1 MQLYIPNQ
9 DPFSNDFPAQP
20 RKVKAWLKQL
30 PVVNIGETTRQFYHG
45 LMKANRKSM
54 VGKHRLEV
62 MEALRPTARYLL
74 NNLRKQH
81 LVARSLPLPPKTR
94 KIMQLQQSLL
104 AEMAIGYKHIVLEAA
119 TGYTKVDKKSIAV
132 CIHRTMRYLGEQ
144 LRTSAQNYARDP
156 QGIWNELTHLY
167 LYAEQLNVL
176 ERTVK
181 DADYYELEKSSLQD
195 VFKQI
200 ILFALAKPRSLHQGE
215 ADKVDAFLEKISAAC
230 DVGNEAIADNAGNVY
245 YLDTSLDKPP
255 VYAVFNDVVS
265 TASNRYFDLTKII
278 DDLTAKVQGKAPDQ
292 SEAITNRSVLSGN
305 LANRLLRA
313 YTTNAKRRFTRL
325 DTQSKVFVAVGL
337 NDIYQAISDDVQSTH
352 LEQRDARILNEL
364 DLSLVPQNELNGA
377 RTDYLLAPEEKLSGS
392 EDYWDMVARGT
403 VVNDTL
409 LNAKHEAPEITEL
422 PQPKTWHTWDMLD
435 TSPGGYR
442 LRWTQQGGS
451 KAQVGEILALREK
464 DGGHY
469 IWRCGII
476 RWMQCC
482 EPVGLEVGVQLLSP
496 ITLLATIEP
505 DGSSCCDNVEPLEAL
520 MLPRVK
526 KMNQPPTLLTPAGFF
541 EEGHQVKFILFK
553 HQLKVELSELRERS
567 GTFNRFRYTVVTDQA
582 DNSTDETEQGFGSL
596 WPTL

>member
-1 MQLYIPNQ
+1 MQLYIPDQ

-45 LMKANRKSM
+45 LMMANRKDI
-54 VGKHRLEV
+54 VAKHRLEV
-62 MEALRPTARYLL
+62 MEALRPTVRYLL
-74 NNLRKQH
+74 NNLRKH

-104 AEMAIGYKHIVLEAA
+104 AEMAIGYKHIILEAA
-119 TGYTKVDKKSIAV
+119 SGYTRVDKKSIAV
-132 CIHRTMRYLGEQ
+132 CIHRIMRYLGEQ
-144 LRTSAQNYARDP
+144 LRASAQNYARDP
-156 QGIWNELTHLY
+156 QGIWNEINQLY

-176 ERTVK
+176 ENTVK
-181 DADYYELEKSSLQD
+181 DTEYYELEKSSIQD

-230 DVGNEAIADNAGNVY
+230 DVGNDAIADNTGNVY

-255 VYAVFNDVVS
+255 VYAVHNYVVS
-265 TASNRYFDLTKII
+265 TSSNRYFDLTKII
-278 DDLTAKVQGKAPDQ
+278 KDLTSKVQGKAPDQ
-292 SEAITNRSVLSGN
+292 SEAITNRSVLSGH

-313 YTTNAKRRFTRL
+313 YTTNAKRHVPRL
-325 DTQSKVFVAVGL
+325 DTQAKVFVAVGL
-337 NDIYQAISDDVQSTH
+337 NDIYQAISDDVQSTP
-352 LEQRDARILNEL
+352 LEQRGARILNEL
-364 DLSLVPQNELNGA
+364 DLSLVPQNELNDTS
-377 RTDYLLAPEEKLSGS
+377 TDYLLAQEEKILGS
-392 EDYWDMVARGT
+392 EEYWDMVARGT

-409 LNAKHEAPEITEL
+409 LNAKHETPKITEL

-464 DGGHY
+464 DSGQY

-482 EPVGLEVGVQLLSP
+482 EPMGLEVGVQLLSP
-496 ITLLATIEP
+496 VTLLATIEP
-505 DGSSCCDNVEPLEAL
+505 DGASSGDVVEPLEAL

-526 KMNQPPTLLTPAGFF
+526 KMNHPPTLLTPAGFF

-553 HQLKVELSELRERS
+553 HQLKVKLSELRERS
-567 GTFNRFRYTVVTDQA
+567 GTFNRFRYSMVTDQA
-582 DNSTDETEQGFGSL
+582 DNSTGETEQGFGSL